1 MADSLNGTIV
11 RSRMAAHRVVDGQT
25 IIVLTRTSEAMV
37 LNATGTLVWD
47 LSDGTRDVD
56 AVAREVSARYEVSEE
71 AARLD
76 VEVLYQQLIEAGAA
90 EQRT

>member
-1 MADSLNGTIV
+1 M
-11 RSRMAAHRVVDGQT
+11 VDGQT

-71 AARLD
+71 AARVD
-76 VEVLYQQLIEAGAA
+76 VEALYQQLIAAGAA